1 MLKYANAQVVF
12 QEFPG
17 ETTLAINL
25 TNCPHHCDGCHSPH
39 LWKDEGTP
47 LTIDELSK
55 LIDPIKD
62 NITCIGF
69 MGGDADFNEL
79 IKLVGVARYVY
90 PSLKMGWYSGN
101 DFWSD
106 EMMQL
111 FNYVKFG
118 SYKKELGGL
127 NSPTTNQVMY
137 KHIYNGIYPHDSTF
151 DMWLNITKYFW
162 KDTPKD
168 LKDLYIKIT
177 YDNIALIHRVTSQTS
192 LFTMYGLTTDGYET
206 KLEGP
211 TEENFV
217 KGYIMTLNGQ
227 TPPEECMTHE
237 YRRKVGETK
246 WEKFKPVC
254 QNDC

>member
-1 MLKYANAQVVF
+1 MLKYLNAQVVF

-17 ETTLAINL
+17 ETTYAINL
-25 TNCPHHCDGCHSPH
+25 TNCPHHCDGCHSPA
-39 LWKDEGTP
+39 LWKDQGTP
-47 LTIDELSK
+47 LTVEELSS
-55 LIDPIKD
+55 LITPIEK

-69 MGGDADFNEL
+69 MGGDADFEEL
-79 IKLVGVARYVY
+79 IDLVGVARCMY
-90 PSLKMGWYSGN
+90 PTLKIGWYSGN
-101 DFWSD
+101 NFWSD
-106 EMMQL
+106 EMMHL
-111 FNYVKFG
+111 FDYVKFG

-137 KHIYNGIYPHDSTF
+137 KHIYNGIGPQDSTF
-151 DMWLNITKYFW
+151 DIWLNITKCFW
-162 KDTPKD
+162 QDTPQD
-168 LKDLYIKIT
+168 LKDAYIKT
-177 YDNIALIHRVTSQTS
+177 SYNNIALIHRVTSKTS
-192 LFTMYGLTTDGYET
+192 LFTMVGLTTDGYET

-227 TPPEECMTHE
+227 VPPEECMTHE

-254 QNDC
+254 QNNC